1 MTLKQLEAPAFGVKN
16 REKMTSLA
24 EMFSIELKFTIDTL
38 KQWFDKRKRTEFLER
53 DDEVKHYFKI
63 QNPITDKTL
72 CSICDFPLEPKAKGG
87 WCDHVIWSEY
97 LFLNNIYTE
106 KEMKIMNIDEI
117 TKYSDKVY
125 KILDSFDE
133 FCNSIESETV
143 NSLIASKKDAELG
156 EIKEKIR
163 KIEICENNRKN
174 KEVIYKE
181 KVIAFL

>member
-125 KILDSFDE
+125 KILDNFDE
-133 FCNSIESETV
+133 FCNIIKSESV
-143 NSLIASKKDAELG
+143 HSLITSKK
-156 EIKEKIR
+156 R
-163 KIEICENNRKN
+163 S
-174 KEVIYKE
+174 
-181 KVIAFL
+181 